1 MISDIWRLTEHEV
14 SEGYRGCGRASHDE
28 SCKGLR
34 HDCNDTKKNNEFSG
48 DDALTGDTRSH
59 PEHDG

>member
-1 MISDIWRLTEHEV
+1 M